1 MIGDTIIKRLFAA
14 GLSEDE
20 IKQHILHLYTRKIS
34 VAKMVRLTGVSERLV
49 RLMRDKIPPGAV
61 IARIKKVGRPGQKA
75 CMAHNAADV
84 GCHVPDSYTRE
95 VTYLYNIENGEI
107 FIHGVKDV

>member
-14 GLSEDE
+14 GLRNDE

-34 VAKMVRLTGVSERLV
+34 VAKMARLTGVSKRLV
-49 RLMRDKIPPGAV
+49 IMMRDKIPPGIA
-61 IARIKKVGRPGQKA
+61 IARIKKIKRPGQMA
-75 CMAHNAADV
+75 CMTHNAADV

-95 VTYLYNIENGEI
+95 VTYSYNIENGDI
-107 FIHGVKDV
+107 LIHDVKDV